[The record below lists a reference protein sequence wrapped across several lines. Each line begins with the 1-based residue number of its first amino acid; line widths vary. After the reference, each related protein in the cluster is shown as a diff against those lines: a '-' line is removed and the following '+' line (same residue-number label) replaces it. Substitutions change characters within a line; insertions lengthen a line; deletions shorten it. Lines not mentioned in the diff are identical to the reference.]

1 MKSINRTIIIAG
13 GLALSGI
20 IVAGLAIA
28 SQSGHF
34 GQRTHHQGFHAK
46 KLDTNGDGML
56 TREEML
62 AKNAARFTS
71 LDKDGSGSI
80 TADEFSANLAQMF
93 DRLDANGDGM
103 LAPDEV
109 PRRANRL
116 HYFDHHHGHPHKY
129 RHIRRHET
137 GLTTIGSGL
146 TTIDAS
152 PLTPKKN
159 LSRILIRLPDHPDA
173 RQPNGHDDQSCPANP
188 ARLAL
193 LGILK

>member
-1 MKSINRTIIIAG
+1 MNTQPPVRGSITVPRTFWQLLKRTDKDMKSINRTFIIAG

-56 TREEML
+56 THEEML
-62 AKNAARFTS
+62 AKNAARFKI
-71 LDKDGSGSI
+71 LDKDGSGRI

-93 DRLDANGDGM
+93 DRMDRNGERM
-103 LAPDEV
+103 LEPDEL
-109 PRRANRL
+109 PRRASRL
-116 HYFDHHHGHPHKY
+116 RDGDHHHGHQHNHRHNLRHK
-129 RHIRRHET
+129 T

-146 TTIDAS
+146 TRIDPT
-152 PLTPKKN
+152 PLTPKN
-159 LSRILIRLPDHPDA
+159 TLTRILIPSA
-173 RQPNGHDDQSCPANP
+173 GSS
-188 ARLAL
+188 
-193 LGILK
+193 

>member
-80 TADEFSANLAQMF
+80 TADEFSANLAQIF
-93 DRLDANGDGM
+93 DRLHDG
-103 LAPDEV
+103 
-109 PRRANRL
+109 
-116 HYFDHHHGHPHKY
+116 DHHHGHPHKH
-129 RHIRRHET
+129 RHIHRHKT

-152 PLTPKKN
+152 PLTPKN
-159 LSRILIRLPDHPDA
+159 TLSRILIPSA
-173 RQPNGHDDQSCPANP
+173 GSS
-188 ARLAL
+188 
-193 LGILK
+193 

>member
-1 MKSINRTIIIAG
+1 MNPQPPIAGSIPVPRTFWQLLKRTDKDMKSINRTIIIAG

-80 TADEFSANLAQMF
+80 TVDEFSANLAQMF

-103 LAPDEV
+103 LAPDEL
-109 PRRANRL
+109 PRRTNRL
-116 HYFDHHHGHPHKY
+116 HDGDHHHGHPHKH
-129 RHIRRHET
+129 RHIHRHKT

-152 PLTPKKN
+152 PLTLKN
-159 LSRILIRLPDHPDA
+159 TLSRILIPSA
-173 RQPNGHDDQSCPANP
+173 GSS
-188 ARLAL
+188 
-193 LGILK
+193 

>member
-103 LAPDEV
+103 LAPDEL

-116 HYFDHHHGHPHKY
+116 HDGDHHHGHPHKH
-129 RHIRRHET
+129 RHIHRHET

-152 PLTPKKN
+152 PLTPKN
-159 LSRILIRLPDHPDA
+159 TLSRILSRLPDHPDA
-173 RQPNGHDDQSCPANP
+173 RLPNGRDDQSCPANP
-188 ARLAL
+188 AQL
-193 LGILK
+193 ILPS

>member
-1 MKSINRTIIIAG
+1 MPRTFWQLMKRTDKDMKSINRTIIIAG

-28 SQSGHF
+28 SHSGHF
-34 GQRTHHQGFHAK
+34 GQRTHHQEFHAK

-93 DRLDANGDGM
+93 DRLDANDDGM
-103 LAPDEV
+103 LAPDEL

-116 HYFDHHHGHPHKY
+116 HDGYNHHGHPHKH
-129 RHIRRHET
+129 RHVRRYKT
-137 GLTTIGSGL
+137 GPTTIGSGL

-159 LSRILIRLPDHPDA
+159 LSRILVPSA
-173 RQPNGHDDQSCPANP
+173 GSS
-188 ARLAL
+188 
-193 LGILK
+193 

>member
-103 LAPDEV
+103 LAPDEL
-109 PRRANRL
+109 PGGR
-116 HYFDHHHGHPHKY
+116 
-129 RHIRRHET
+129 T
-137 GLTTIGSGL
+137 GCMMVTITTDTRTNIATFTVTKPG
-146 TTIDAS
+146 
-152 PLTPKKN
+152 
-159 LSRILIRLPDHPDA
+159 
-173 RQPNGHDDQSCPANP
+173 
-188 ARLAL
+188 
-193 LGILK
+193 

>member
-1 MKSINRTIIIAG
+1 MPRTFWQLLKRTDNDMKSINRTFIIAG

-34 GQRTHHQGFHAK
+34 GQRTHYQGFHAK

-71 LDKDGSGSI
+71 LDEDGNGSI
-80 TADEFSANLAQMF
+80 SADEFSAKLAQMF
-93 DRLDANGDGM
+93 DRLDTNADGM
-103 LAPDEV
+103 LAPDEL
-109 PRRANRL
+109 PRRAGRL
-116 HYFDHHHGHPHKY
+116 HDGDHKHGHQHRHRHHHRHK
-129 RHIRRHET
+129 T
-137 GLTTIGSGL
+137 GLTTIDSEL

-152 PLTPKKN
+152 PLAPQN
-159 LSRILIRLPDHPDA
+159 ALSHILIPSA
-173 RQPNGHDDQSCPANP
+173 GSS
-188 ARLAL
+188 
-193 LGILK
+193 

>member
-62 AKNAARFTS
+62 AKKNRPLKTR
-71 LDKDGSGSI
+71 DQK
-80 TADEFSANLAQMF
+80 
-93 DRLDANGDGM
+93 R
-103 LAPDEV
+103 V
-109 PRRANRL
+109 PCANRN
-116 HYFDHHHGHPHKY
+116 
-129 RHIRRHET
+129 
-137 GLTTIGSGL
+137 S
-146 TTIDAS
+146 
-152 PLTPKKN
+152 
-159 LSRILIRLPDHPDA
+159 
-173 RQPNGHDDQSCPANP
+173 
-188 ARLAL
+188 
-193 LGILK
+193 

>member
-1 MKSINRTIIIAG
+1 MKSINRTLIIAG

-62 AKNAARFTS
+62 AKNTARFTS

-93 DRLDANGDGM
+93 DRLDANDDGM
-103 LAPDEV
+103 LAPDEL

-116 HYFDHHHGHPHKY
+116 HDGDHRHGH
-129 RHIRRHET
+129 RHISRHKT
-137 GLTTIGSGL
+137 GLTNIGPGL

-159 LSRILIRLPDHPDA
+159 LSLILIPSA
-173 RQPNGHDDQSCPANP
+173 GSS
-188 ARLAL
+188 
-193 LGILK
+193 

>member
-103 LAPDEV
+103 LAPDEL

-116 HYFDHHHGHPHKY
+116 HDGDHHHGHPHKH
-129 RHIRRHET
+129 RHIHRHKT
-137 GLTTIGSGL
+137 RLTTIGSGL

-152 PLTPKKN
+152 PLTPKN
-159 LSRILIRLPDHPDA
+159 TLSRILIPSA
-173 RQPNGHDDQSCPANP
+173 GSS
-188 ARLAL
+188 
-193 LGILK
+193 